1 MQGVYRSATFES
13 KTAAKAWAADIET
26 QIRAGTLGVSAGGT
40 VADVLDKYART
51 VSPSKRGARWEEL
64 RLAAI
69 GRDSLA
75 EIPIRDVRRGDIA
88 DYRDRRLANVA
99 PGTVNRELNLL
110 SAVFRTAVE
119 EWHWLTENPCAGL
132 RRPPSPQGR
141 DRRISDDEV
150 ERVCMALGYEGRV
163 ETKQHQVALVFL
175 IALET
180 AMRAGEILSLD
191 WSRVDL
197 KARHC
202 TLEMTK
208 NGTRRQ
214 VPLSTRA
221 VGLLQQAPGR
231 KGPLFDLTSRSLD
244 VLFRR
249 ARDKAQIKDL
259 RFHDSRHEAIT
270 RLAQKLD
277 ILDLARMV
285 GHQNLGSLR
294 VYYNPTAS
302 EIAARLD

>member
-1 MQGVYRSATFES
+1 MKQRNAHHWGNRTQRRTFNVRARPGVAEGGGGRS
-13 KTAAKAWAADIET
+13 TAD
-26 QIRAGTLGVSAGGT
+26 
-40 VADVLDKYART
+40 
-51 VSPSKRGARWEEL
+51 
-64 RLAAI
+64 
-69 GRDSLA
+69 
-75 EIPIRDVRRGDIA
+75 EI
-88 DYRDRRLANVA
+88 
-99 PGTVNRELNLL
+99 
-110 SAVFRTAVE
+110 
-119 EWHWLTENPCAGL
+119 
-132 RRPPSPQGR
+132 
-141 DRRISDDEV
+141 
-150 ERVCMALGYEGRV
+150 ERVCMALGYDGRV

-180 AMRAGEILSLD
+180 AMRAGEILSLE

-197 KARHC
+197 EGRHC

-221 VGLLQQAPGR
+221 VELLRLAPSR
-231 KGPLFDLTSRSLD
+231 AGPLFDLTSRSLD

-249 ARDKAQIKDL
+249 ARDKAQIPDL

-285 GHQNLGSLR
+285 GHKNLGSLR